1 MMTHTIRNT
10 LINAI
15 LVAVTVLVTL
25 PANAGTITLAT
36 HELYPYGYHDSEDNF
51 TGYAV
56 KRVRFAV
63 ARCGFKLRLLVLPWA
78 RAQAMAKTD
87 SVDGFFAGSLN
98 DERKD
103 LYVPS
108 AVLAPQNWTWYLLR
122 DSSLNPDS
130 PHFKERAKVGSFIG
144 ANMLTYPRATVSS
157 FQERPKTR
165 QPCFKCSW
173 ANALTPYWSMTLLR
187 EKCSMNKALALLS
200 VLKSSKANRSMRFSP
215 NASFAR
221 TRIFRV
227 LQHRPH
233 RVRNAPSQ
241 LQVRSP
247 HSAIHGQKP
256 SSVRYLSPVFHAIRR
271 VSSICRI

>member
-1 MMTHTIRNT
+1 MTHTIRNT

-15 LVAVTVLVTL
+15 LVAVTVLAAL
-25 PANAGTITLAT
+25 PTNAGTITLAT

-144 ANMLTYPRATVSS
+144 ANMLTYLESNGFIISGTPKDTAAL
-157 FQERPKTR
+157 FQMLLGKRLDAILVNDLVARKVLDEQGIGPIVRSQILKSEPLYALFTKR
-165 QPCFKCSW
+165 FIRENPNFLECF
-173 ANALTPYWSMTLLR
+173 NTALTEYETLH
-187 EKCSMNKALALLS
+187 
-200 VLKSSKANRSMRFSP
+200 RSYR
-215 NASFAR
+215 
-221 TRIFRV
+221 
-227 LQHRPH
+227 
-233 RVRNAPSQ
+233 
-241 LQVRSP
+241 
-247 HSAIHGQKP
+247 
-256 SSVRYLSPVFHAIRR
+256 
-271 VSSICRI
+271 